1 MKLAI
6 VILNWNGKKL
16 LEEFLPSII
25 RYADSADVYVIDN
38 ASTDDSV
45 VFLTHTFPTI
55 KQVVL
60 TENFG
65 FAKGYNEGLKQI
77 DADLYCLLNN
87 DVEVTEN
94 WLKPLIQAFEKTNV
108 SIAQPLLLQHKERS
122 RF

>member
-45 VFLTHTFPTI
+45 VFLTHAFPTI

-65 FAKGYNEGLKQI
+65 FKR
-77 DADLYCLLNN
+77 
-87 DVEVTEN
+87 
-94 WLKPLIQAFEKTNV
+94 
-108 SIAQPLLLQHKERS
+108 LQRGI
-122 RF
+122 

>member
-1 MKLAI
+1 M
-6 VILNWNGKKL
+6 
-16 LEEFLPSII
+16 EEFLPSII

-45 VFLTHTFPTI
+45 DFLTHTFPTI

-94 WLKPLIQAFEKTNV
+94 WLKPLIQAFEKTDV
-108 SIAQPLLLQHKERS
+108 SIAQPLLLQHK
-122 RF
+122 